1 ALQGA
6 AAVAIEY
13 EDLPVVLDVEEAI
26 KPETTVIKPH
36 GTNYFIYEDH
46 HCRRIRFGDVEEG
59 FKAADHV
66 FEHRYES
73 APIEQA
79 RTETTGCIAL
89 PQPDGRLQIHS
100 DTQACFFTLDN
111 TALILE
117 VPFGKL
123 RVIGGTVGGGFGGKV
138 DVMVEPLA
146 CIAA

>member
-1 ALQGA
+1 TSKPAARAGP
-6 AAVAIEY
+6 AAVEIEY
-13 EDLPVVLDVEEAI
+13 EDLPVVLDVEDAI
-26 KPETTVIKPH
+26 TSETIIKPH

-46 HCRRIRFGDVEEG
+46 HCRRIRFGDVEDG
-59 FKAADHV
+59 FAAADHV

-79 RTETTGCIAL
+79 PTETTGCIVV
-89 PQPDGRLQIHS
+89 PQDDGRLQIHS

-123 RVIGGTVGGGFGGKV
+123 RVIGGTVG
-138 DVMVEPLA
+138 
-146 CIAA
+146 